1 MSIKKLIVPTTMFLL
16 LASSAFAGPG
26 PADSAVQ
33 INTGT
38 LGFAVPTFSDLL
50 TFLVKF
56 FFVIAGLAALFFLL
70 WGALS
75 WVTSGGDKDNVAA
88 ARGKIVSALVGVLVI
103 IATLTVIWSL
113 EQIVFRGKL
122 CFGIS
127 CPLNLPTLL
136 K

>member
-16 LASSAFAGPG
+16 LASSAFAGD
-26 PADSAVQ
+26 AAVQ

-38 LGFAVPTFSDLL
+38 LGFAIPTFSDLL

-113 EQIVFRGKL
+113 EQIVFKGKL

>member
-1 MSIKKLIVPTTMFLL
+1 MFLL
-16 LASSAFAGPG
+16 LASSAFAGD
-26 PADSAVQ
+26 AAVQ

-38 LGFAVPTFSDLL
+38 LGFAIPTFSDLL

-113 EQIVFRGKL
+113 EQIVFKGKL